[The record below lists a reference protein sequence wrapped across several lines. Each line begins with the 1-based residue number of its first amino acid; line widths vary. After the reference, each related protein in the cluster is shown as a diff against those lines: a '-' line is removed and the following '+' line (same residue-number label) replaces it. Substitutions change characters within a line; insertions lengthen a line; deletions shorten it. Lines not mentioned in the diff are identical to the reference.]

1 MKIKLLLFYF
11 ILSLPLFGLNLNEDG
26 LSLTNP
32 NGKLN
37 TAVLAS
43 LKIADKLI
51 IKRADGFVYKAEI
64 TQIEESPDYYKIWGK
79 MYSQDET
86 FFGITLNRGGI
97 LAGAIS
103 EFKTGKVYVLEFSQL
118 HEGFIFLYSTLHSKM
133 FI

>member
-1 MKIKLLLFYF
+1 MKIKLLLLYF
-11 ILSLPLFGLNLNEDG
+11 LLSLSLLGLNLNEGG

-32 NGKLN
+32 DGKLN
-37 TAVLAS
+37 TAILANI
-43 LKIADKLI
+43 KTADKII

-64 TQIEESPDYYKIWGK
+64 TQVEESPDYFKIWGK
-79 MYSQDET
+79 MYNQEET